1 MGQGP
6 VVVLTEAWVQTSA
19 AGAESAKGLWAV
31 VWVRMRMGQTVQ
43 SFSGRLRSPVFALK
57 Q

>member
-1 MGQGP
+1 MGKGP